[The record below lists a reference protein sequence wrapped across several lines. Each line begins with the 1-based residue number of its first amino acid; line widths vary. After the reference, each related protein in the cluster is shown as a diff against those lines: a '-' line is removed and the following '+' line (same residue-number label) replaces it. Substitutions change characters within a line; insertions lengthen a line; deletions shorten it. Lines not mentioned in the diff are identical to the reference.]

1 MFGKTDEWCITE
13 EDLPTYVLWFADVF
27 LFREKIRIRRI
38 EKNDR
43 TC

>member
-1 MFGKTDEWCITE
+1 MSGFVRCITE
-13 EDLPTYVLWFADVF
+13 EDLPTDACVYVF